1 MSATSKLVGFSA
13 TTGQDDDD
21 AAPRVDLGRRR
32 YLMRF
37 VVVALALAGLICVAA
52 GVRIARARSA
62 AAQEDAVPTLS
73 LRPLPVG
80 ATPAAPAAQPEPP
93 LVIAAPVAAPAE
105 VAAAP
110 APAVPAPAAVVAAPT
125 PVVAAPAKGV
135 AAAPPTQNAPP
146 VRARPA
152 PAPAAPR
159 PQARPASG
167 IVHAAP
173 F

>member
-13 TTGQDDDD
+13 TTGQNEDE

-37 VVVALALAGLICVAA
+37 VVVALGLAGLICVAA

-62 AAQEDAVPTLS
+62 AAQEDVVPTLS
-73 LRPLPVG
+73 LRPLAG
-80 ATPAAPAAQPEPP
+80 GAAPAGQAEPP
-93 LVIAAPVAAPAE
+93 VVVATAAVAAPPE

-110 APAVPAPAAVVAAPT
+110 APATAAPAAVVTAPP
-125 PVVAAPAKGV
+125 PVAGAPAKPL
-135 AAAPPTQNAPP
+135 AAAAPTQNAPP
-146 VRARPA
+146 VRPR
-152 PAPAAPR
+152 PAAPR
-159 PQARPASG
+159 PIARPASG

>member
-13 TTGQDDDD
+13 TEQDEDDD
-21 AAPRVDLGRRR
+21 APRVDRGRRR

-37 VVVALALAGLICVAA
+37 VVVALGLAGLICVAA
-52 GVRIARARSA
+52 GVRIAKTRSA
-62 AAQEDAVPTLS
+62 AAQEDAVPALS
-73 LRPLPVG
+73 LRPLAV
-80 ATPAAPAAQPEPP
+80 AAAPAAPAAQTEPP
-93 LVIAAPVAAPAE
+93 ASVATAAVAVRPE

-110 APAVPAPAAVVAAPT
+110 PPLAPAALPAKAMAPASSTQTAPT
-125 PVVAAPAKGV
+125 VH
-135 AAAPPTQNAPP
+135 
-146 VRARPA
+146 ARPA

-159 PQARPASG
+159 PQAHPASA